1 MALGTI
7 GWPDYPNRTPS
18 TLRFTNTELRRW
30 KESDWTD
37 VWFPDAFGGPMAELL
52 CSIETGLPADLNGND
67 NLKTMALVEAG
78 YRSASEKRAVSISEI
93 MDEPQPE

>member
-1 MALGTI
+1 
-7 GWPDYPNRTPS
+7 
-18 TLRFTNTELRRW
+18 
-30 KESDWTD
+30 
-37 VWFPDAFGGPMAELL
+37 MAELL
-52 CSIETGLPADLNGND
+52 CSIESGLPANLNGND